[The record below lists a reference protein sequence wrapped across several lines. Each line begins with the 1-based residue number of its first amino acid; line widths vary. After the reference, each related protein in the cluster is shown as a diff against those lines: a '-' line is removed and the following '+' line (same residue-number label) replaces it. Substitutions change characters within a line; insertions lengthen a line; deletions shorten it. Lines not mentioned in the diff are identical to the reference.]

1 MISVIVL
8 AFLSGQEAKTIP
20 FGSLKVI
27 LPTEWKSEKPS
38 NRLRS
43 HQFRLPSGSPDFA
56 DAELIILP
64 ESKPD
69 PVAVFPAWEKSFD
82 PPDGKAREDVT
93 KKSKKMLDQVTIH
106 LLDVTGTWNYR
117 ERPQDPK
124 SKLEVRP
131 EYRSIWLIVVSSDE
145 AWHVRLSGPQSVIA
159 KYEKSFKNAFQLNP

>member
-1 MISVIVL
+1 MILVL
-8 AFLSGQEAKTIP
+8 LLAILNGQQSKPIA
-20 FGSLKVI
+20 FGSLKVV
-27 LPTEWKSEKPS
+27 LPVDWKSEKPS

-82 PPDGKAREDVT
+82 PADGKTRDEVT
-93 KKSKKMLDQVTIH
+93 RKSKKMLDQATIH

-131 EYRSIWLIVVSSDE
+131 EYRSIWLIVVSGDE
-145 AWHVRLSGPQSVIA
+145 AWHVRLSGPVSVIA
-159 KYEKSFKNAFQLNP
+159 KYEKSFKTAFRLDP